1 MKKQN
6 NSLQERL
13 HTLTHE
19 HEDGEVRRSEVENQL
34 KSHQVVSFIVV
45 LNLFSLVMNDR
56 IQMLSQHQESEA
68 GALERIQKLQD
79 EKRILQERIT
89 GLQRAIAQLDA
100 EKRETERNAVRLEKD
115 RSALKKTL
123 DKVYY
128 FFVNKT

>member
-1 MKKQN
+1 
-6 NSLQERL
+6 
-13 HTLTHE
+13 
-19 HEDGEVRRSEVENQL
+19 
-34 KSHQVVSFIVV
+34 
-45 LNLFSLVMNDR
+45 MNDR